1 MSGQKIGDLLGE
13 ILGNRYK
20 CDRRLGKQAGRQTL
34 LARDLKTQQQVVVK
48 LLSFSSDFNW
58 EDLKLFQ
65 REVETL
71 KSLSHPAIPQ
81 YLDSF
86 EIDTPSRKGF
96 ALVQTYIEAKSLQ
109 EYLSDGRTFSASE
122 VKQLAAALL
131 DILGYLHQR
140 QPPVIHRDIKPSNI
154 LLKNRS
160 GNSVGEVYLVDFGAV
175 QTLAT
180 QQGKTVTVVGTYG
193 YMPPEQFGGRAVPA
207 SDLYSLGATLIA
219 LITKQH
225 PADLPQKD
233 LQIEFEQFTELSP
246 GFISWLKWMTHP
258 SLERRPASVQIA
270 KKVLEKPEQIDK
282 YSMPLRQGKIV
293 NTFSLFKNAI
303 ESSLLSGTIA
313 VGTWVLI
320 YSVFLF
326 LLMGTFII
334 NKDILVTVY
343 ILGFMLGLGNG
354 IILAIVTRLCF
365 FPLTNPQ
372 LHRQV
377 LATISIL
384 VSTSTSIVF
393 FQQVTVMNFQN
404 YAINYMILV
413 LSPSLISGLS
423 MGAISKYFAKWYQE
437 ESGL

>member
-1 MSGQKIGDLLGE
+1 
-13 ILGNRYK
+13 
-20 CDRRLGKQAGRQTL
+20 
-34 LARDLKTQQQVVVK
+34 
-48 LLSFSSDFNW
+48 
-58 EDLKLFQ
+58 
-65 REVETL
+65 
-71 KSLSHPAIPQ
+71 
-81 YLDSF
+81 
-86 EIDTPSRKGF
+86 
-96 ALVQTYIEAKSLQ
+96 
-109 EYLSDGRTFSASE
+109 
-122 VKQLAAALL
+122 
-131 DILGYLHQR
+131 
-140 QPPVIHRDIKPSNI
+140 
-154 LLKNRS
+154 
-160 GNSVGEVYLVDFGAV
+160 
-175 QTLAT
+175 
-180 QQGKTVTVVGTYG
+180 
-193 YMPPEQFGGRAVPA
+193 
-207 SDLYSLGATLIA
+207 
-219 LITKQH
+219 
-225 PADLPQKD
+225 
-233 LQIEFEQFTELSP
+233 
-246 GFISWLKWMTHP
+246 
-258 SLERRPASVQIA
+258 
-270 KKVLEKPEQIDK
+270 
-282 YSMPLRQGKIV
+282 MPLRQGKIV